1 MAEQAGAPTLGEC
14 ISLYLLDG
22 FAAEVSGHGRLAIKN
37 RKACGLLAYLA
48 LRPNGCETRER
59 LAGLLWSDSSEDQ
72 ARASLRQCLKQLR
85 GLFDRVGSHALQTE
99 RQEVALDLTS
109 VHVDLKQAASRLG
122 SGQVD
127 ADLIAGQLDPDH
139 ILYGFETLDSAF
151 SAWLH
156 VQRHHWRD
164 SFVEQLQAILRDK
177 GRARHD
183 RKVAGEALVKVDP
196 THEEAHRFLIAQHAD
211 EGNTGA
217 ALRQYKILWDLLD
230 EEYDME
236 PAKETQDLIVRV
248 KDIGSAEPGS
258 FGFSQAKSLG
268 LHEQVGTAETF
279 PEKDVAAD
287 KRLVIMLG
295 LFTSEGVDPSKL
307 YIVNGFRHELLASLI
322 RFREWIVLED
332 QGISPKALHKSIGVS
347 SYLVEA
353 TALDAK
359 SRIELVLTVKDRES
373 EYYVW
378 SDRFTLNLDEWFEN
392 LEFIVRRIAIALNV
406 KVSADRISNISKK
419 ANLSTVLYD
428 RWLWAQELYFQ
439 WRPKDSDEAAR
450 ILESIVADA
459 PDFAR
464 AYSSLVQVQN
474 SRHIIFPGIFRTA
487 GRERRSLTLAQKAVQ
502 LDPIESRSHLCLAW
516 SNALNG
522 RFDSARFN
530 YELAL
535 ELNEND
541 PWTLVSAAHGLA
553 FCGQKT
559 VALEL
564 ADQALQLGLGITPL
578 HWGYQAGI
586 RFICEDYEGCV
597 KAATLAN
604 DVIYDMPGWKTAAL
618 THMGRKEEA
627 LAEGRHFLSFIRA
640 NWYGETAPKDETIA
654 QWLLHCFPFRYKA
667 DWERLR
673 SGLSLANV
681 PVPQGEYFKV
691 RNGQQE

>member
-1 MAEQAGAPTLGEC
+1 MTGEPTPSES
-14 ISLYLLDG
+14 ISLHLLDG
-22 FAAEVSGHGRLAIKN
+22 FAAEASGHGRLAIKN

-59 LAGLLWSDSSEDQ
+59 LCGLLWSDSSEDQ

-85 GLFDRVGSHALQTE
+85 GLFDTIGSHALQTE
-99 RQEVALDLTS
+99 RQEVALDLTGI
-109 VHVDLKQAASRLG
+109 HLDLKWTAD
-122 SGQVD
+122 QVRGGRID
-127 ADLIAGQLDPDH
+127 TNFLEANVDPDR
-139 ILYGFETLDSAF
+139 ILYGFESLDPAF
-151 SAWLH
+151 SVWLH
-156 VQRHHWRD
+156 VLRQQWHD
-164 SFVEQLQAILRDK
+164 DFLDLLQMHLQNQSGNQWVRKKAAEAILSI
-177 GRARHD
+177 
-183 RKVAGEALVKVDP
+183 DP
-196 THEEAHRFLIAQHAD
+196 IHEEAHRHLIRHHAD
-211 EGNTGA
+211 EGNTAA
-217 ALRQYKILWDLLD
+217 ALKQYKILWDLLG

-248 KDIGSAEPGS
+248 KGIGSAEPGS
-258 FGFSQAKSLG
+258 FSLPQTTSQG
-268 LHEQVGTAETF
+268 RHEQGGVAETTS
-279 PEKDVAAD
+279 EKDASAE
-287 KRLVIMLG
+287 KRLVLMLG
-295 LFTSEGVDPSKL
+295 SFTSEGVDPNKL
-307 YIVNGFRHELLASLI
+307 YIVNGFRQELLASLI

-332 QGISPKALHKSIGVS
+332 QGVSPSALHQRTSVS

-373 EYYVW
+373 AYYVW
-378 SDRFTLNLDEWFEN
+378 SDRFTLNLDKWFEN

-406 KVSADRISNISKK
+406 KVSADRISNITKK
-419 ANLSTVLYD
+419 VNLSTVLYD

-439 WRPKDSDEAAR
+439 WRPNDSDEAAR
-450 ILESIVADA
+450 ILESIVVEA

-464 AYSSLVQVQN
+464 AYSSLVQIQN

-487 GRERRSLTLAQKAVQ
+487 ERERRSLQLAQKAVQ

-522 RFDSARFN
+522 RFDSAQFN

-535 ELNEND
+535 DLNEND

-553 FCGQKT
+553 FCGQKAA
-559 VALEL
+559 ALDL
-564 ADQALQLGLGITPL
+564 AEQALQLGLGITPL

-586 RFICEDYEGCV
+586 RFICEDYQGCV
-597 KAATLAN
+597 KAATLAD

-618 THMGRKEEA
+618 AHMGRKEQA
-627 LAEGRHFLSFIRA
+627 LAEGRHFLSFIRE
-640 NWYGETAPKDETIA
+640 NWYGETTPEDEIIA

-673 SGLSLANV
+673 RGLGLANV
-681 PVPQGEYFKV
+681 PIPGEKYFREKH
-691 RNGQQE
+691 